1 MTNKVYGLLGICAK
15 AGEIVSGADV
25 TIENVERKKTKLVLT
40 ASDCSEKTKKNMKFI
55 CDKYNCPI
63 YFFGSIENISKSIG
77 KKNRGIIGINNE
89 NLARE
94 ITKII
99 CGGETIG

>member
-15 AGEIVSGADV
+15 AGGLVSGTDV
-25 TIENVERKKTKLVLT
+25 TVENVEKKKTKLVIV
-40 ASDCSEKTKKNMKFI
+40 AMDCSEKTKKNMNFVCKK
-55 CDKYNCPI
+55 CAVPI
-63 YFFGSIENISKSIG
+63 HFFGTIEDISKSIG